1 MKNRQEDFVNA
12 LVNDLP
18 AGYGLVIENSKYV
31 QDVMVMTSTQHDLR
45 E

>member
-12 LVNDLP
+12 LVNAFP
-18 AGYGLVIENSKYV
+18 AGYGLVIENLKYV